1 MQARF
6 IRNLLVFCICI
17 SIAQTTNAQDASRIY
32 VQPDG
37 WSIGTDIGTTDL
49 WGDVG
54 TKSIIAHYT
63 NSKYTNKMCF
73 MGGLMGRYSI
83 HPCLDVRFMLN
94 YGTLYATDQWNYD
107 QVKGSSILSES
118 NDALERYLREQN
130 AKDNVVEG
138 TALFEFMPFRLNP
151 ESRSASR
158 RGQLYIGAGVG
169 IMHFTPYS
177 SVANTPDYV
186 NVYNL
191 DLEGQGWGA
200 GYPKQYSLWQ
210 PVIPLSIGYRW
221 DIGKHLNL
229 GFEFMYRYTFCK
241 NLDGV
246 TGNYVD
252 PAAFYA
258 HMSPSQAA
266 LAESVADKEQY
277 FNNQSQNAAGN
288 LAGSSVND
296 SYSSFTI
303 TFCYKIFAAERKWWR

>member
-17 SIAQTTNAQDASRIY
+17 SFAQTTNAQDAARIY
-32 VQPDG
+32 VQQDG

-63 NSKYTNKMCF
+63 NSKYTDKVCF
-73 MGGLMGRYSI
+73 MGGLFARYSI
-83 HPCLDVRFMLN
+83 HPALTVRFMAN
-94 YGTLYATDQWNYD
+94 YGVLYATDSWNYD
-107 QVKGSSILSES
+107 QVKGTGVLAES
-118 NDALERYLREQN
+118 NDALQRYLREQN
-130 AKDNVVEG
+130 AKDQVFEG
-138 TALFEFMPFRLNP
+138 SALIELAPFRLNP
-151 ESRSASR
+151 ESRAASR
-158 RGQLYIGAGVG
+158 RGQLYFAAG
-169 IMHFTPYS
+169 ISIFHFTPYS
-177 SVANTPDYV
+177 TVANTSTYV
-186 NVYNL
+186 NTYNL

-200 GYPKQYSLWQ
+200 GYPKQFSLWQ
-210 PVIPLSIGYRW
+210 PAIPLAIGYRW

-246 TGNYVD
+246 TGNYVA
-252 PAAFYA
+252 PTAFYA
-258 HMSPSQAA
+258 HMSPTQAA

-277 FNNQSQNAAGN
+277 FNSQTPNTAGN

-303 TFCYKIFAAERKWWR
+303 TFAYKIFAAEHKWYR

>member
-17 SIAQTTNAQDASRIY
+17 SFAQTTNAQDASRIY
-32 VQPDG
+32 VQQDG

-54 TKSIIAHYT
+54 TKSIITHYT
-63 NSKYTNKMCF
+63 NSKYTDKMCF
-73 MGGLMGRYSI
+73 MGGLFARYSI
-83 HPCLDVRFMLN
+83 HPALTVRFMAN
-94 YGTLYATDQWNYD
+94 YGVLYATDKWNYD
-107 QVKGSSILSES
+107 QVKGSSIIAES
-118 NDALERYLREQN
+118 NDALQRYLREQN
-130 AKDNVVEG
+130 AKDQVFEG
-138 TALFEFMPFRLNP
+138 SALIELAPFRLNP

-158 RGQLYIGAGVG
+158 RGQLYLGAG
-169 IMHFTPYS
+169 ISIFHFTPYS
-177 SVANTPDYV
+177 TVGNTTTYV
-186 NVYNL
+186 KTYDL
-191 DLEGQGWGA
+191 DLEGQGWGS

-210 PVIPLSIGYRW
+210 PAIPLVIGYRW

-252 PAAFYA
+252 PTAFYA
-258 HMSPSQAA
+258 HLSPSQAA

-277 FNNQSQNAAGN
+277 YNFQTANKAGN
-288 LAGSSVND
+288 LAGSPVNN

-303 TFCYKIFAAERKWWR
+303 TFAYKIFAAERKWWR